1 MVRRM
6 QLYYSQDIADG
17 SRLALFVEHLIF
29 GSFHISIILITQ
41 KGYILKIFRW
51 SLSNKVSQHNTKL
64 LA

>member
-29 GSFHISIILITQ
+29 GSFHILVILITQ
-41 KGYILKIFRW
+41 KGYILKIF
-51 SLSNKVSQHNTKL
+51 H
-64 LA
+64 